1 MRLLKKRRLKDKRL
15 TKSISGRPCLVC
27 NLPSDACHV
36 KTKGSGGD
44 DVLDNLIQFCRLHH
58 VEHGQIGWVRF
69 CEKYPNVELELN
81 TKGWFIENQ
90 FNRKRLV
97 KK

>member
-1 MRLLKKRRLKDKRL
+1 MNFLKKTRVQNKTILNLINKK
-15 TKSISGRPCLVC
+15 PCLIC
-27 NLPSDACHV
+27 GNKSDACHV
-36 KTKGSGGD
+36 KSRGSGGD
-44 DVLDNLIQFCRLHH
+44 DIDSNLINLCRFHH
-58 VEHGQIGWVRF
+58 IEHGQIGWVRF